1 MSGALVITRLW
12 SGEKI
17 FAGSMQVAAPRL
29 PITHT
34 LPSPLGDTT
43 RPRPFLAPRYTV
55 STMSINSCLSFMAQ
69 LILLLFPVPKSIMMC
84 CSNGAEDGVGVKT
97 GSGTCKDTLQSWS
110 DRKNNIGCLR
120 RVDKVLMAVCEHTQ
134 RSAS

>member
-84 CSNGAEDGVGVKT
+84 CSHGAENWVDVETSSST
-97 GSGTCKDTLQSWS
+97 GEASLQS
-110 DRKNNIGCLR
+110 
-120 RVDKVLMAVCEHTQ
+120 
-134 RSAS
+134 